1 MQGYFVKK
9 NVLPAVL
16 LSTMLTFAL
25 AGAWLVFV
33 GRADPIFY
41 MYPLDPHAVVLVQ
54 SPVNETAYDVDDVY
68 VAFSLDLSE
77 WTPRNL
83 DFNPDYSF
91 SSTVTCYL
99 DWYPVWQETI
109 VDSPQVHVFS
119 VPLTG
124 LSDGWHSVIVK
135 TKTNGTYWKSTELVW
150 SQLDAPVLDSSN
162 LIYFTVD
169 NNSEN
174 STEYFPT
181 MGIAAAIIAL
191 IAIFSFG
198 LLAHFVRAKRR
209 YPNKIDQIVLWS
221 GR

>member
-1 MQGYFVKK
+1 MKRALV
-9 NVLPAVL
+9 VLVVA
-16 LSTMLTFAL
+16 MLASGL
-25 AGAWLVFV
+25 AGAWLVYV

-54 SPVNETAYDVDDVY
+54 SPANETAYDVNDVY

-99 DWYPVWQETI
+99 DWYPIWQETI

-119 VPLTG
+119 VPLAG
-124 LSDGWHSVIVK
+124 LSDGPHSVIVK
-135 TKTNGTYWKSTELVW
+135 AKTNGTYWKPTEPVW

-162 LIYFTVD
+162 LIYFTVE
-169 NNSEN
+169 NNSE
-174 STEYFPT
+174 SGTEYFPT
-181 MGIAAAIIAL
+181 MGIAAAIIASV
-191 IAIFSFG
+191 AVVSFG
-198 LLAHFVRAKRR
+198 LVAYFLRRKKRR
-209 YPNKIDQIVLWS
+209 PA
-221 GR
+221 

>member
-1 MQGYFVKK
+1 MKRVF
-9 NVLPAVL
+9 AVSL
-16 LSTMLTFAL
+16 ILALVVSGL
-25 AGAWLVFV
+25 AGAWLVYV

-119 VPLTG
+119 VPLSG
-124 LSDGWHSVIVK
+124 LSDGSHSVVVK
-135 TKTNGTYWKSTELVW
+135 AKTNGTYWKSTEPVW

-162 LIYFTVD
+162 LIYFAVD
-169 NNSEN
+169 NNSERG
-174 STEYFPT
+174 TEYFST
-181 MGIAAAIIAL
+181 YVGITVIAS
-191 IAIFSFG
+191 ASVVCAG
-198 LLAHFVRAKRR
+198 LLLYFKKRKR
-209 YPNKIDQIVLWS
+209 
-221 GR
+221 

>member
-1 MQGYFVKK
+1 MKR
-9 NVLPAVL
+9 VLVVLVVALAVI
-16 LSTMLTFAL
+16 SAL
-25 AGAWLVFV
+25 AGAWLVYV

-119 VPLTG
+119 VPLVG
-124 LSDGWHSVIVK
+124 LSDGSHSVIVK
-135 TKTNGTYWKSTELVW
+135 AKTNGTYWKSTEPVW

-162 LIYFTVD
+162 LIYFAVD
-169 NNSEN
+169 NNSE
-174 STEYFPT
+174 SATEYFPT
-181 MGIAAAIIAL
+181 YVGIAVIAFAAVVA
-191 IAIFSFG
+191 FG
-198 LLAHFVRAKRR
+198 LVAYFLRR
-209 YPNKIDQIVLWS
+209 KS
-221 GR
+221 SR

>member
-1 MQGYFVKK
+1 MKRAFVP
-9 NVLPAVL
+9 VLVVAL
-16 LSTMLTFAL
+16 LTIAL
-25 AGAWLVFV
+25 AGAWMVYV

-91 SSTVTCYL
+91 LSTVTCYL

-119 VPLTG
+119 VPLSG
-124 LSDGWHSVIVK
+124 LSDGSHSVIVK
-135 TKTNGTYWKSTELVW
+135 AKTNGTYWKPTEPVW

-169 NNSEN
+169 NNSE
-174 STEYFPT
+174 SGTEYFPT
-181 MGIAAAIIAL
+181 YIGIAVIASAAVVCA
-191 IAIFSFG
+191 G
-198 LLAHFVRAKRR
+198 LLLYFKKRR
-209 YPNKIDQIVLWS
+209 KQTSTPLE
-221 GR
+221 

>member
-1 MQGYFVKK
+1 MKRA
-9 NVLPAVL
+9 LAVL
-16 LSTMLTFAL
+16 VVAMLASGL
-25 AGAWLVFV
+25 AGAWLVYV

-54 SPVNETAYDVDDVY
+54 SPVNETIYDVNDVH

-99 DWYPVWQETI
+99 DWYPIWQETI

-119 VPLTG
+119 VPLVG
-124 LSDGWHSVIVK
+124 LSDGSHSVIVK
-135 TKTNGTYWKSTELVW
+135 AKTNGTYWKSTEPVW

-169 NNSEN
+169 NNSE
-174 STEYFPT
+174 SATEYFPT
-181 MGIAAAIIAL
+181 YVGIAVIASAAAV
-191 IAIFSFG
+191 SFG
-198 LLAHFVRAKRR
+198 LVAYLIRRQKKR
-209 YPNKIDQIVLWS
+209 L
-221 GR
+221 GG